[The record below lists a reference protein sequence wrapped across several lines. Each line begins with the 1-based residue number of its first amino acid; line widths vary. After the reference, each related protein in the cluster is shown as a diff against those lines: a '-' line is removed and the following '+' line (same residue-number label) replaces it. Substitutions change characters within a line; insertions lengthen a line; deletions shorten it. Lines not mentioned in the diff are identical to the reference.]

1 MRRSA
6 FQSVTALVALLVASA
21 CTQDFDKFEP
31 ELFPESSGSGS
42 GGAGS
47 SGSSGGAGGVGAG
60 QTTAGSTTSGG
71 AGGAERCTNGE
82 DDDGDGAVDCA
93 DDDCGGFACVA
104 VPDGW
109 QGPGVLVAGPAAA
122 DVACPDGFPE
132 RVDVGGR
139 DPLDEPATCT
149 PCTCGAPTVTCE
161 EPAITLYGQDACRGL
176 AVQLPIPA
184 DRCTDTDA
192 VSNLRPDSYRG
203 EAPNVDSARCAAS
216 GGVATVPPPRFGT
229 EGLVCA
235 APPGAGGCAGG
246 EACAPREID
255 APFEPGVCVWR
266 EGERRCP
273 PEFTERHVFASS
285 MVDDRGCTEC
295 TCDARGVRCA
305 ATMTLFE
312 GADCATP
319 IGTVPFDG
327 ACVEQ
332 IPSAATVS
340 VEVTGT
346 GSCQPRGGAPTGE
359 VQEGDDRITVCCT
372 P

>member
-6 FQSVTALVALLVASA
+6 FQSVTALVALLAASA
-21 CTQDFDKFEP
+21 CTQDFDQFDP
-31 ELFPESSGSGS
+31 ELFPGSSGTGS

-47 SGSSGGAGGVGAG
+47 SSGADSGGGG

-71 AGGAERCTNGE
+71 SDGAERCTNGE

-109 QGPGVLVAGPAAA
+109 QGPGVLYAGPAAA
-122 DVACPDGFPE
+122 DIACPEGFSE
-132 RVDVGGR
+132 RMDVGGR

-161 EPAITLYGQDACRGL
+161 DPVITLYGQDACDGL
-176 AVQLPIPA
+176 AVPLPVPA
-184 DRCTDTDA
+184 NRCTSTED
-192 VSNLRPDSYRG
+192 VSGLPLDSYSG
-203 EAPNVDSARCAAS
+203 EAPGVDSAACPAS
-216 GGVATVPPPRFGT
+216 GGAATVPPPRFGT

-235 APPGAGGCAGG
+235 AAPGTGGCAAG

-255 APFEPGVCVWR
+255 APFEPGICVWR
-266 EGERRCP
+266 EGDRRCP
-273 PEFTERHVFASS
+273 REFSEQHVFASS
-285 MVDDRGCTEC
+285 VVDDRGCTQC
-295 TCDARGVRCA
+295 TCDTRGVSCS
-305 ATMTLFE
+305 ATMTLFRD
-312 GADCATP
+312 ADCTRQN
-319 IGTVPFDG
+319 GTVPLDG
-327 ACVEQ
+327 ACIEE
-332 IPSAATVS
+332 IPQAAAVS
-340 VEVTGT
+340 VKVTGA

-372 P
+372 R